1 MKKALLLILITGCF
15 VLYSA
20 DSLKVVWGMVHDTG
34 EEFTS
39 DELANVTFKAW
50 IENSGE
56 VFISSFTTDID
67 PGNSIECFED
77 LRGVCVIDFINFEG
91 WEWINGDEFHLTI
104 TDSAFY
110 KGTFFT
116 AEAVWN
122 IPENA
127 ESINY
132 LGFEDFGLTDSGYP
146 INTWYPYSD
155 IDIVYIGTVDHNS
168 EIFDFSVYPYDNVSF
183 TCWVSGREGEI
194 IDQNSTG
201 SGYIDYNPEAS
212 AIKIARYA
220 FPTSWVSGDTLNVRV
235 KHRFS
240 GQGYYTGEKQF
251 VFTYMYTFSHYG
263 PFDIKFGLDALYDEE
278 GAGGGDP
285 VIADNWVVDTGV
297 EESDAVPHT
306 TTLFQNYPNP
316 FNPVTQIRFT
326 LAKAADVKL
335 SIYNVNG
342 QKVAELINGVIYA
355 GFHTVDFDGSR
366 LNSGV
371 YYYSLDVDCIKLTQK
386 MIFMK

>member
-34 EEFTS
+34 EEFTA

-91 WEWINGDEFHLTI
+91 WEWRNGDEFHLTI

-122 IPENA
+122 IPENS
-127 ESINY
+127 ETINY
-132 LGFEDFGLTDSGYP
+132 LGFEDYFGYGGYP

-155 IDIVYIGTVDHNS
+155 IDIVYIGTADHNS
-168 EIFDFSVYPYDNVSF
+168 EIFDFSVFPFDNVSF
-183 TCWVSGREGEI
+183 TCWVSGRESEV

-201 SGYIDYNPEAS
+201 SDYIDYSPDAS

-220 FPTSWVSGDTLNVRV
+220 FPTSWASGDTLNVRI
-235 KHRFS
+235 KQRFP

-251 VFTYMYTFSHYG
+251 VFTNTLSFSHYG
-263 PFDIKFGLDALYDEE
+263 PFDIKFGLDALYEE
-278 GAGGGDP
+278 VGAGGGDP

-297 EESDAVPHT
+297 EESEAVPLAT
-306 TTLFQNYPNP
+306 ALYQNYPNP
-316 FNPVTQIRFT
+316 FNPVTQINFELSKT
-326 LAKAADVKL
+326 ADIKL
-335 SIYNVNG
+335 SIYNING
-342 QKVAELINGVIYA
+342 QLVSELINGVIYA

-371 YYYSLDVDCIKLTQK
+371 YYYSLDVDGIKLTQK